1 MKIKDGFMLR
11 EIGNQTV
18 VVAVGEASKSFNGII
33 RLNPTG
39 KFLWEKLSS
48 QTDGNAL
55 LSAMLDE
62 YNIDE
67 ETAKKDIAAF
77 VSKLKGAGILE

>member
-11 EIGNQTV
+11 EVGNQTV

-39 KFLWEKLSS
+39 KFLWEKLGT

-62 YNIDE
+62 YDIDE